1 MIGFRQ
7 PRSFAMTIDRRAF
20 VAGLAAAA
28 APSLAY
34 AQGARAT
41 APVSAFG
48 IDAAT
53 LGVRAGSPDDQ
64 TPALQRAIEQAAAA
78 RAPLAL
84 APGVY
89 RASDLALPA
98 GTQITGIR
106 GATRLVSS
114 RGRPL
119 FVAPQADQVTL
130 AGLVLDGG
138 GLRLPQGLGLVS
150 LLNGR
155 GVKIV
160 DCAVMGAGG
169 HGIHLEGVAGEITGT
184 TVSGAAD
191 VAIISR
197 DAKGLTIARNIVR
210 EAGNNGIQILRE
222 VAGEDGTMVLDNRIE
237 KIRNDSG
244 GSGQFG
250 NAVNAHRAGHV
261 IVRGNRI
268 HDCAFSAVRG
278 NSASDIEIIGN
289 ACSAL
294 GEVALYS
301 EFSFEGAIIANNT
314 VDGAEIG
321 VSVANFNEGGR
332 IAVVQGNIFRNLS
345 PHHNKDG
352 HGIGIYVEA
361 DTAVT
366 GNVVENASFA
376 GVIAGWGR
384 YLRDVTITGNV
395 VRSADIGVGVSVVPG
410 AGGAII
416 ANNMISGSRRGAI
429 LGMDHIAVVTE
440 DLAKDGAA
448 RYSQLAITGN
458 RVN

>member
-1 MIGFRQ
+1 
-7 PRSFAMTIDRRAF
+7 MTIDRRAF

-28 APSLAY
+28 APSFAY
-34 AQGARAT
+34 AQGARAAAT
-41 APVSAFG
+41 ISAFG

-53 LGVRAGSPDDQ
+53 LGVRAGSPEDQ
-64 TPALQRAIEQAAAA
+64 TPVLQRAIEQAAAA

-98 GTQITGIR
+98 GAQITGIR

-130 AGLVLDGG
+130 AGLVLDGA
-138 GLRLPQGLGLVS
+138 GLRLPQGLGLVT
-150 LLNGR
+150 LMNGR

-160 DCAVMGAGG
+160 DCAIMGAGG

-268 HDCAFSAVRG
+268 HDCAFSAIRG

-301 EFSFEGAIIANNT
+301 EFSFEGAVIANNT
-314 VDGAEIG
+314 VDGAEVG

-345 PHHNKDG
+345 PRHGKG
-352 HGIGIYVEA
+352 EPASTRGIGIYVEA

-395 VRSADIGVGVSVVPG
+395 VRTADIGVGVSVVPG

-429 LGMDHIAVVTE
+429 LGMDHLAVVTE

-448 RYSQLAITGN
+448 RYAQLAITGN

>member
-1 MIGFRQ
+1 
-7 PRSFAMTIDRRAF
+7 MTIDRRAF
-20 VAGLAAAA
+20 VAGLATAATPSFACAAVTRAA
-28 APSLAY
+28 APM
-34 AQGARAT
+34 
-41 APVSAFG
+41 SAFG

-64 TPALQRAIEQAAAA
+64 TDVLQRAIDQAAAA
-78 RAPLAL
+78 RVPLAL

-89 RASDLALPA
+89 RTADLALPA
-98 GTQITGIR
+98 GAQITGIR

-130 AGLVLDGG
+130 AGLVLDGAS
-138 GLRLPQGLGLVS
+138 LRLPQGLGLVS
-150 LLNGR
+150 LMNGR

-160 DCAVMGAGG
+160 DCVIVAAGG
-169 HGIHLEGVAGEITGT
+169 HGIHLEGMAGEITGT

-191 VAIISR
+191 VAIISH
-197 DAKGLTIARNIVR
+197 DAKGLTIARTLVR
-210 EAGNNGIQILRE
+210 DAGNNGIQILRE

-237 KIRNDSG
+237 NIRNDSG

-268 HDCAFSAVRG
+268 RDCAFSAVRG
-278 NSASDIEIIGN
+278 NSASYIEITGN
-289 ACSAL
+289 SCSEL

-314 VDGAEIG
+314 VDGAEVG

-345 PHHNKDG
+345 PRQGKDEPDSA

-366 GNVVENASFA
+366 GNVVENAPTA
-376 GVIAGWGR
+376 GIMLGWGHH
-384 YLRDVTITGNV
+384 LRDVAATGNV
-395 VRSADIGVGVSVVPG
+395 VRKTDIGIAVSVAPG
-410 AGGAII
+410 AGTALI
-416 ANNMISGSRRGAI
+416 ANNVIADFLRGAVVG
-429 LGMDHIAVVTE
+429 LDHRRIVTG
-440 DLAKDGAA
+440 DLMQAGAE
-448 RYSQLAITGN
+448 RYAHLTISGN
-458 RVN
+458 RVR